1 MVCAYACMLLV
12 MSYDS
17 LLASAVLAGLV
28 VGYFA
33 NTLLR
38 EEGRGDT
45 KTGAKTVDASIE
57 SDGKPVH
64 GDDCCELGYLGGD
77 ENKSA

>member
-1 MVCAYACMLLV
+1 MLLV

-28 VGYFA
+28 VGYFV

-45 KTGAKTVDASIE
+45 KTGVKTMDVSIE
-57 SDGKPVH
+57 SDGKLVH
-64 GDDCCELGYLGGD
+64 GDDCCELGYLEGS
-77 ENKSA
+77 EHKSS